1 MRTNLSMLRALK
13 PQTGVTVLI
22 IVVAMLLVASAVI
35 LASFSASQKSN
46 MERAIETRASS
57 SSFDQAIANFVATN
71 KRLPCPASPTDTNGL
86 EAATTPFATCTSAT
100 GVLPWGALGLKFD
113 DALDKWGRK
122 YSYRVFSGNTGFT
135 QIDGL
140 NAINCNT
147 AALLTATQV
156 AIDANGKCA
165 TSPNST
171 MAPDFYTGKGL
182 IVNDK
187 SVVVSGVAYAI
198 ISHGATGRG
207 SYGADHSATR
217 STLPTAGG
225 KELINTTAPVD
236 NTYWILDASAV
247 GADPANAAFFDDIV
261 SYKSVTELLKAANAL
276 PRDWGWVTLAQAFS
290 PTTFSPNAT
299 PNQTTTLT
307 ITLTNSST
315 TPATL
320 LRSLV
325 DTLPTNLVAA
335 TTPSAS
341 TTCGGVAAFTVA
353 ANATSITFPAG
364 RTIPAATVVGGVK
377 TNGTCTISVNLTTIA
392 TTPTTQNFTNTI
404 SAGATSC
411 PTIPLTAV
419 GYLCTDDGWNLN
431 AVSANVT
438 ATLAGPTLTSVTPTT
453 ATGSASPLAVTLNGT
468 QFVSGATVRF
478 TNLTTMAATTVA
490 ATFVSTTQLTT
501 NFTFGTTGAN
511 WSVVVINPDTQ
522 ISASQNIVINTPP
535 SSQSFTGAALQAAGV
550 VLAGAGG
557 TQGCAATSAIDIG
570 PVRVTASGVGA
581 RFVSASVDGIGAS
594 TAGCTTGST
603 ATSAAGTTESLL
615 FTHNLSGFRYLGIKL
630 ASFSN
635 NGAGLPDQPD
645 DELVRITF
653 FDAVGTAL
661 APTVTLRAC
670 NTSTLNSATS
680 NFYLDAGQLFKGF
693 SVTPLNRADG
703 FASTVRVGSVQF
715 CSVGP
720 ASACTPP
727 SPSATT
733 CP

>member
-1 MRTNLSMLRALK
+1 MA
-13 PQTGVTVLI
+13 VLI

-35 LASFSASQKSN
+35 LASFSASQKST

-71 KRLPCPASPTDTNGL
+71 KRLPCPASPTDGNGL
-86 EAATTPFATCTSAT
+86 EAATTPFTTCTAAT

-187 SVVVSGVAYAI
+187 GVVVSGVAYVI

-225 KELINTTAPVD
+225 RELINTTAPVD
-236 NTYWILDASAV
+236 NTYWVLDASAV
-247 GADPANAAFFDDIV
+247 GADPANAAFFDDII
-261 SYKSVTELLKAANAL
+261 SYKSVTELLTAANAL

-315 TPATL
+315 TQATL

-325 DTLPTNLVAA
+325 DTFPANLVAA
-335 TTPSAS
+335 PTPSAS
-341 TTCGGVAAFTVA
+341 TTCGGAPAFSVA

-364 RTIPAATVVGGVK
+364 KTIPAATVVAGVK
-377 TNGTCTISVNLTTIA
+377 INGTCTISVNLTSIA
-392 TTPTTQNFTNTI
+392 TTPTIQNFTNTI
-404 SAGATSC
+404 SAGTTSC

-431 AVSANVT
+431 ATSANVT
-438 ATLAGPTLTSVTPTT
+438 ATLAGPTLTSVTPAT
-453 ATGSASPLAVTLNGT
+453 ANGSASPLAVTLNGT
-468 QFVSGATVRF
+468 QFASGATVRF
-478 TNLTTMAATTVA
+478 TNLTTMVATTVA
-490 ATFVSTTQLTT
+490 STFVSDLQLTT
-501 NFTFGTTGAN
+501 SFTFGTTGAT
-511 WSVVVINPDTQ
+511 WAVVVINPDTQ
-522 ISASQNIVINTPP
+522 ISASQNITIYTPP
-535 SSQSFTGAALQAAGV
+535 VLQSFNAAALTGAGIT
-550 VLAGAGG
+550 LAGGA
-557 TQGCAATSAIDIG
+557 TGCTATSSVMLGTITIL
-570 PVRVTASGVGA
+570 ASA
-581 RFVSASVDGIGAS
+581 AYSPAFPSASVDGIGVAP
-594 TAGCTTGST
+594 AGCTTGSNI
-603 ATSAAGTTESLL
+603 TSSVGNVESLR
-615 FTHNLSGFRYLGIKL
+615 FTDALSGYRYLGIKL
-630 ASFSN
+630 ASFTSN
-635 NGAGLPDQPD
+635 SAVPTTD
-645 DELVRITF
+645 DELAVITF
-653 FDAVGTAL
+653 YNAVGVAI
-661 APTVTLRAC
+661 APTITLRAC
-670 NTSTLNSATS
+670 NPLTANSATS
-680 NFYLDAGQLFKGF
+680 NFFLDAGQSYRGF
-693 SVTPLNRADG
+693 SIAPIVRADG
-703 FASTVRVGSVQF
+703 FSSTLRVGSVQF
-715 CSVGP
+715 CSSGT
-720 ASACTPP
+720 AAACIPP
-727 SPSATT
+727 SPSATN

>member
-1 MRTNLSMLRALK
+1 MPISRPLLRSLK
-13 PQTGVTVLI
+13 PQTGVAVLI

-35 LASFSASQKSN
+35 LASFSASQKST

-71 KRLPCPASPTDTNGL
+71 KRLPCPASPTDGNGL
-86 EAATTPFATCTSAT
+86 EAATTPFTTCTAAT

-187 SVVVSGVAYAI
+187 GVVVSGVAYVI

-225 KELINTTAPVD
+225 RELINTTAPVD

-261 SYKSVTELLKAANAL
+261 SYKSVTELLTAANAL
-276 PRDWGWVTLAQAFS
+276 PRDWGWVTLSQAFA
-290 PTTFSPNAT
+290 PTNFAPNAD
-299 PNQTTTLT
+299 PAQTTTLT

-315 TPATL
+315 TQATL
-320 LRSLV
+320 LRSFV
-325 DTLPTNLVAA
+325 QTLPTNLVGLP
-335 TTPSAS
+335 TPAAS
-341 TTCGGVAAFTVA
+341 TTCGGAPAFTVA
-353 ANATSITFPAG
+353 ANATSITFPVG
-364 RTIPAATVVGGVK
+364 KTIPAATVAAGVK
-377 TNGTCTISVNLTTIA
+377 TNGTCTFSVTLTSIA
-392 TTPTTQNFTNTI
+392 TSPTTTNFTNTI
-404 SAGATSC
+404 SVGANAC
-411 PTIPLTAV
+411 PTSPFTAV
-419 GYLCTDDGWNLN
+419 SYLCTDAGWNID
-431 AVSANVT
+431 ATTANVT
-438 ATLAGPTLTSVTPTT
+438 AALDGPTINGVSPTSLT
-453 ATGSASPLAVTLNGT
+453 ASASPQIVTLNGLR
-468 QFVSGATVRF
+468 FVTGATVRF
-478 TNLTTMAATTVA
+478 TNLTTSAATTVA
-490 ATFVSTTQLTT
+490 STFVTALQLTSS
-501 NFTFGTTGAN
+501 FVFGLTPAT
-511 WSVVVINPDTQ
+511 WSIVVINPDGQ
-522 ISASQNIVINTPP
+522 QSAAQNITILSP
-535 SSQSFTGAALQAAGV
+535 SQSFTAASLTAAGV
-550 VLAGAGG
+550 TLAGGAAG
-557 TQGCAATSAIDIG
+557 CVATSAVDIG

-603 ATSAAGTTESLL
+603 ATSAAGVTESLL
-615 FTHNLSGFRYLGIKL
+615 FTHASTGFRYLGIKF

-635 NGAGLPDQPD
+635 NGGGLPDQPD

-653 FDAVGTAL
+653 FNAVGAAL
-661 APTVTLRAC
+661 TPTVTLRAC

-693 SVTPLNRADG
+693 SVTPLNRADAV
-703 FASTVRVGSVQF
+703 ASTVRVGSVQF
-715 CSVGP
+715 CTVGP
-720 ASACTPP
+720 ANACIPP
-727 SPSATT
+727 APSATN